1 METRLECAAVIPRY
15 QRVVFWVLLCVS
27 ALMAIV
33 LIRLRER
40 AQDRLDAALDTA
52 PLSAPA
58 DTQPSSVTLM
68 LANDADGSTATSMRQ
83 LSLPAEPHARARFL
97 LNQLLTEYAKPA
109 SAHPIATNPGIDD
122 VFLMP
127 IAPAS
132 EGATATPPKGTLAVV
147 NLSGGLIQV
156 HPSGIEPET
165 LTLLSMITTLN
176 SNMPEITQVRF
187 LVDGEPRETL
197 AGHAD
202 LSRTYLASSS
212 ATPMVENQP

>member
-1 METRLECAAVIPRY
+1 MIPRY

-27 ALMAIV
+27 ALMAIF

-40 AQDRLDAALDTA
+40 AQDRLDAAADTA
-52 PLSAPA
+52 PLNAPA
-58 DTQPSSVTLM
+58 ETQPTPVTLM
-68 LANDADGSTATSMRQ
+68 VANDADGSTAASTRR
-83 LSLPAEPHARARFL
+83 LSLPGEPHARARFL
-97 LNQLLTEYAKPA
+97 LNELLMEYARPT
-109 SAHPIATNPGIDD
+109 STHPIATNPGVDD

-127 IAPAS
+127 IPAAT
-132 EGATATPPKGTLAVV
+132 GAASGGAAEGTLAVV
-147 NLSGGLIQV
+147 NLSGGLVQV

-165 LTLLSMITTLN
+165 LTLLSMIGTLS

-212 ATPMVENQP
+212 ATPVVENQP

>member
-1 METRLECAAVIPRY
+1 MIPRY
-15 QRVVFWVLLCVS
+15 QRVLFWVLLCVS
-27 ALMAIV
+27 ALMAIF
-33 LIRLRER
+33 LIRLRDR
-40 AQDRLDAALDTA
+40 AQDRLDAAMDAA
-52 PLSAPA
+52 PLSAPE
-58 DTQPSSVTLM
+58 DTQPVNVTLM
-68 LANDADGSTATSMRQ
+68 LANDADGSTAASTRR
-83 LSLPAEPHARARFL
+83 LSLPPEPHARARFL
-97 LNQLLTEYAKPA
+97 LNQLLIEYAKPA
-109 SAHPIATNPGIDD
+109 SAHPIATNPGVDD

-127 IAPAS
+127 VAAPVP
-132 EGATATPPKGTLAVV
+132 GGVPGTLAIV

-212 ATPMVENQP
+212 ATPVVENQP